1 MQSVYS
7 TDLQILTVIMPV
19 AMGAIMLGL
28 GLSLQ
33 MEDFRQV
40 ARYPKPIWIG
50 LSCQLILLPILAFI
64 IVHLSDLTPALGLGL
79 ILLAAA
85 PGGPSS
91 NLYSHLAGGDVAL
104 NISLTAVNSILS
116 IATLP
121 LLVNIGIHVF
131 ISDGSVVPLQVQKV
145 LEVFAIIM
153 IPVSV
158 GMWIRSK
165 WPSFADFMKRPVKIA
180 SAVFLALLIVIAA
193 VGQWSIL
200 EKYFW
205 RVGFY
210 TLLFNVLN
218 LLVGYFVPRWFKISH
233 SQAIAIGMEIG
244 IHNGTLAIFVALSIL
259 NNATVGIPAAIYSI
273 MMFLTAS
280 IFGVLVNKLD
290 PNVRNTSP

>member
-1 MQSVYS
+1 
-7 TDLQILTVIMPV
+7 MPI

-40 ARYPKPIWIG
+40 AKYPKPIWIG
-50 LSCQLILLPILAFI
+50 LVCQLILLPSLCFLL
-64 IVHLSDLTPALGLGL
+64 VYFSDLTPALGLGL

-116 IATLP
+116 IITLP
-121 LLVNIGIHVF
+121 LLVNLGIHVF
-131 ISDGSVVPLQVQKV
+131 VSDGSVVPLQFQKI

-153 IPVSV
+153 IPVSL
-158 GMWIRSK
+158 GMWVRSR
-165 WPSFADFMKRPVKIA
+165 WPSFADYMKKPVKIA
-180 SAVFLALLIVIAA
+180 SAVFLALLIIVAA
-193 VGQWSIL
+193 VSQWSIL

-205 RVGFY
+205 SVGFY
-210 TLLFNVLN
+210 TLLFNILN
-218 LLVGYFVPRWFKISH
+218 LLVGYFVPRWFQISH
-233 SQAIAIGMEIG
+233 SQAVAIGMEIG

-273 MMFLTAS
+273 MMFITAS
-280 IFGVLVNKLD
+280 IFGVLVNKFN
-290 PNVRNTSP
+290 PNVKNITP